1 MLLGKRQAA
10 GEKIRLLVT
19 DVDGVLTDGAIIYDE
34 QGGEIKRFNVQD
46 GAAARLW
53 LALERPLAV
62 ISSRQCPAVSRRM
75 EGLGIGIVHQGVR
88 DKAEVLRDI
97 MRQVEAGAEQV
108 CFIGDDL
115 ADAAAMADVGLAVA
129 PADAAP
135 VIRQRAA
142 WVTRAGGGTG
152 VLREVVDELLRI
164 QGRLDEARAR
174 LAASA
179 PRAGDARTNATS

>member
-108 CFIGDDL
+108 CGN
-115 ADAAAMADVGLAVA
+115 GRRG
-129 PADAAP
+129 PGGG
-135 VIRQRAA
+135 
-142 WVTRAGGGTG
+142 AGGCGTG
-152 VLREVVDELLRI
+152 DPPAGGVGHA
-164 QGRLDEARAR
+164 GRRRNRRA
-174 LAASA
+174 
-179 PRAGDARTNATS
+179 P